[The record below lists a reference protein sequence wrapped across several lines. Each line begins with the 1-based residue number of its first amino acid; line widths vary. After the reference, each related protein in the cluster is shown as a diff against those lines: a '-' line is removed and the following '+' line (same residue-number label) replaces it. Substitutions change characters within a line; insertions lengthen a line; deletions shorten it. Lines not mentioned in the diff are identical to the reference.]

1 MGTTVRAFGPAD
13 GSLMMQLCQNE
24 CPSGQTPLL
33 LTIFS
38 DATVVGRNGNASA
51 VYGESKINAFCIHF
65 VHTLYTII

>member
-24 CPSGQTPLL
+24 CPPDQTPLL
-33 LTIFS
+33 LTLFS

-51 VYGESKINAFCIHF
+51 VYGESKCMHF
-65 VHTLYTII
+65 VRILYILCIQF